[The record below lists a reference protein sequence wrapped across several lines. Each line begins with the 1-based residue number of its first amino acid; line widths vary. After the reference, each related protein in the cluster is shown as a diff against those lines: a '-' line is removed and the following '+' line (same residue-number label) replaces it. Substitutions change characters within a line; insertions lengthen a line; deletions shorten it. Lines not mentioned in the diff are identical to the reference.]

1 MQKTPA
7 LKAIS
12 WEQHLAMNH
21 TPYRRDCLVCQQTL
35 QQAHPHRR
43 VKHPTGGVLSLDT
56 AGPLVKA
63 QDVTGGSA
71 RYFLVGAV
79 TWAVPPGIVDLKD
92 AAMEEEVPEEEIEE
106 APQIEEEEED
116 QIDQREAKKN
126 KKEAQSC
133 KEPVEE
139 RQEPEPVPDPAEE
152 EKGVDFVVKTFR
164 LAYPM
169 TSKRSTEVSKIA
181 LEMLLRLRADG
192 YHIIEF
198 TLIKGTNL
206 LANF

>member
-1 MQKTPA
+1 
-7 LKAIS
+7 
-12 WEQHLAMNH
+12 MNH

-79 TWAVPPGIVDLKD
+79 TWAVPLGIVDLKD

-106 APQIEEEEED
+106 ARLE
-116 QIDQREAKKN
+116 RRKKI
-126 KKEAQSC
+126 K
-133 KEPVEE
+133 
-139 RQEPEPVPDPAEE
+139 
-152 EKGVDFVVKTFR
+152 
-164 LAYPM
+164 
-169 TSKRSTEVSKIA
+169 
-181 LEMLLRLRADG
+181 
-192 YHIIEF
+192 
-198 TLIKGTNL
+198 LIKEKQRRTKRRLKVARSQLKNDKNL
-206 LANF
+206 NQFQTQLKKKRVWTLL